1 MKVISA
7 LILLYMLA
15 TGASGQTSTTV
26 PVVTRVATAVNHL
39 TVLEFQ
45 EAVTMAAA
53 GSPDFQIERQQ
64 NKVFIKP
71 LKSGA
76 ATDLFIWTQ
85 SRRYAYE
92 LETTEE
98 VKNMSFAIDNAPVNS
113 PQPVTTP
120 TDEMVD
126 LLTTRVLLGSEL
138 IQQPQSRMAKD
149 RVNVRIN
156 EVFRTKST
164 IYLHF
169 TVENRS
175 KNSWHVSTPSAIHL
189 ESRDG
194 NPKLPSLIGQQL
206 DQKALEQV
214 PDLSETPLPV
224 ARMECEPDDVQ
235 PAGKSEGII
244 VIRTHLNSPV
254 ILQLTFAPQVTVA
267 VVL

>member
-1 MKVISA
+1 MKVISV

-15 TGASGQTSTTV
+15 TGASGQTSATA

-71 LKSGA
+71 LKPGA

-92 LETTEE
+92 LATTEA
-98 VKNMSFAIDNAPVNS
+98 VKNMSFAIDNAPVIA
-113 PQPVTTP
+113 PQPVTTA

-138 IQQPQSRMAKD
+138 IQQPQWRVAKG
-149 RVNVRIN
+149 RVNIKIN

-164 IYLHF
+164 LYLHF
-169 TVENRS
+169 SVDNRS
-175 KNSWHVSTPSAIHL
+175 KNSWHVSAPTAIYL
-189 ESRDG
+189 ESRNG
-194 NPKLPSLIGQQL
+194 NPRLPSLVGQQL

-214 PDLSETPLPV
+214 PDLIETPLPV
-224 ARMECEPDDVQ
+224 ARMECDPDDVQ
-235 PAGKSEGII
+235 PAGKTEGII
-244 VIRTHLNSPV
+244 VIRTHLDSPV